1 MFSYCVNAMD
11 NQSVKGMNDPL
22 SGLTLSY
29 TF

>member
-1 MFSYCVNAMD
+1 MFFYCVNAMD
-11 NQSVKGMNDPL
+11 NQSVKGNDPF